1 MTALGDGLR
10 CQPQHLLCTALS
22 VPGLGPPDPGL
33 VSPTFPQQQLLLTDA
48 FEPQVPIVL
57 LGNIL
62 SGCTELCAHLAG
74 PHSDFLE
81 LQEAGQVLW

>member
-1 MTALGDGLR
+1 MSAV
-10 CQPQHLLCTALS
+10 H
-22 VPGLGPPDPGL
+22 
-33 VSPTFPQQQLLLTDA
+33 SPVCAWSGATRPWVGQFHFPQQQLLLADA
-48 FEPQVPIVL
+48 CEPQVPIAL

-62 SGCTELCAHLAG
+62 PGCTELCAHLAG